1 MERQS
6 FKNRGYLL
14 DQNSVK
20 STCFFSFKIW
30 FHDIFSRKK
39 ENSQSRNFLKLCF
52 TGSVFKLILPNLFFY
67 LTIYITVDLIYIYWL
82 KGNQDMVEIKEFYEM
97 FCVFCKRFRQMIPIN
112 FLTGFY
118 VTEVVR
124 RYWDQFMTLPF
135 PDRIALKV
143 STHVSGKVDK
153 NWYSHQNLNS
163 PFQNHS

>member
-1 MERQS
+1 M
-6 FKNRGYLL
+6 N
-14 DQNSVK
+14 
-20 STCFFSFKIW
+20 W
-30 FHDIFSRKK
+30 FHEIF
-39 ENSQSRNFLKLCF
+39 SRNFLKLWYP
-52 TGSVFKLILPNLFFY
+52 GSVFKLILPNLFFY
-67 LTIYITVDLIYIYWL
+67 LIIYITVDLIYIYWL

-143 STHVSGKVDK
+143 STHVSGKVCKKVIQGPKYKQSFLKLILGRLYSQFKK
-153 NWYSHQNLNS
+153 NCDEVRQS
-163 PFQNHS
+163 FQRFGVSIGFSKSWS